1 MPQQI
6 PQEQGEEAMNR
17 LPQDLDAKIGA
28 VAPSGIEF
36 TSTVTQHGVI
46 SAWCGLASSNDLVPV
61 AKMLADMGARLSMV
75 SARQLPAPEEEEEDE
90 EEAAEGEA
98 QAVKPEKE
106 VAKTFGATPLDG
118 TSYEIDYHFDLG
130 GDTLTVIVYVAQGG
144 LLGSLTSYF
153 RTADWPEREMMEMY
167 NIAIPNHP
175 DPRRLFIDPS
185 IDTAVLER
193 LIPYSVLVNA
203 ASTKSLWD
211 KVLSA
216 KGGAS

>member
-1 MPQQI
+1 MT
-6 PQEQGEEAMNR
+6 R
-17 LPQDLDAKIGA
+17 LPQDMEMKLA
-28 VAPSGIEF
+28 VAAPAGIEF
-36 TSTVTQHGVI
+36 SSTATQHGVL
-46 SAWCGLASSNDLVPV
+46 SACCGLASGNDLVPV

-75 SARQLPAPEEEEEDE
+75 SARQPPAPEEEEDDE
-90 EEAAEGEA
+90 EEASEDEA
-98 QAVKPEKE
+98 HADRAEKE
-106 VAKTFGATPLDG
+106 VPKTFGGTPLDG

-130 GDTLTVIVYVAQGG
+130 GDTLTVIAYLPQGG